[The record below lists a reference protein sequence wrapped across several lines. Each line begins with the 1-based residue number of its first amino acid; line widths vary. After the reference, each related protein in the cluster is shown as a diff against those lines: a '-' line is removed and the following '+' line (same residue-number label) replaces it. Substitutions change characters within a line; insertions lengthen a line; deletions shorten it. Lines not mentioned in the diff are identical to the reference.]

1 MRPGIYT
8 SLLAIYVPRFFVDPG
23 AFSADSTLTMYRPL
37 LLTRHCWWRTCG
49 DLQKAQV
56 EYEAVVEQA
65 PGNGVA
71 AFNLGNLYLQR
82 SRTGSRTG
90 RWRQLALEQLQRAV
104 RLQPGNEAARRALAA
119 ARGEG

>member
-1 MRPGIYT
+1 
-8 SLLAIYVPRFFVDPG
+8 
-23 AFSADSTLTMYRPL
+23 MYRPL

-82 SRTGSRTG
+82 SRTGSSTG
-90 RWRQLALEQLQRAV
+90 RWRQLAV

-119 ARGEG
+119 ARGKG